1 MRNLHSPFSW
11 AGKKWASRWSLWL
24 IKISSFAKCS
34 CTKTWVEDRIQM
46 WLVEVSLMPVLWWLL
61 QCKVSIK
68 ALSPT
73 CCYEILIR
81 VYYKRFKYVIGVL
94 SYSLAICLYLK
105 KHPVY
110 IPHTNCFVLTEI
122 WAKKIKFNE
131 IRSTFV
137 LQSKPS
143 RLLSAPPPRLPSTVY
158 DGVIKVNVKIWLKI
172 SINQGIKQL
181 RKGVGKGTA
190 GAVGLMLSEKLR
202 EMARESSCIAG
213 QRQSAKRK
221 TVMSLLSIMI
231 DKWRSKRGQR
241 TENKSD

>member
-94 SYSLAICLYLK
+94 SYSLAICLFLK

-110 IPHTNCFVLTEI
+110 ISHTNCFVLTEI

-143 RLLSAPPPRLPSTVY
+143 RLLFPPPSLTKHRIRWCDKGKCKNMTKDKHKSGHKAITQRHGQGNCRGSWIDVSSFYLKHYKTIKRISFQRLFIVRHY
-158 DGVIKVNVKIWLKI
+158 
-172 SINQGIKQL
+172 
-181 RKGVGKGTA
+181 
-190 GAVGLMLSEKLR
+190 KL
-202 EMARESSCIAG
+202 
-213 QRQSAKRK
+213 
-221 TVMSLLSIMI
+221 
-231 DKWRSKRGQR
+231 
-241 TENKSD
+241 